1 MFQRIFV
8 WHCQIV
14 QLIVEGR
21 DLPEKVLPEK
31 VPAREKAWQGK
42 EDDCSQKSSIKL
54 YNSSKDLDTG
64 LFWLKGEASGPKG
77 LRFKF
82 FGIIH

>member
-1 MFQRIFV
+1 MFQRILV

-21 DLPEKVLPEK
+21 DLPEK

-64 LFWLKGEASGPKG
+64 SFWLKGEASGPKG

-82 FGIIH
+82 LSRH